1 MNKPLL
7 LTTLALAI
15 IVFYFTGAAF
25 SFSILEQTIAATA
38 AFLLFLSAAMR
49 GMYQYFVTTLAAFSV
64 SLSLGCAFLN
74 VKEVTGPFVVNLTL
88 NPWLIIIFSA
98 LVAGG
103 AWLWQEK
110 GKSKK
115 RFAAIMLWLFVLNWI
130 ILAVNV
136 KFYDDWK
143 MENWLTVPFVIVIYL
158 THRWFKLS
166 NLSYGLIFL
175 FMMLHIYGSHYTYSD
190 VPFGF
195 WLQDVFDAARN
206 HYDRIV
212 HFSFGLL
219 LAYPIREII
228 VRISD
233 TKGFWGYW
241 FPVEFVLAFSA
252 IYELMEW
259 GIAVIFG
266 GDLGVA
272 YLGTQGDVWDAQK
285 DMFLAGLGSFIA
297 MSIIAL
303 IVWYYRRSDFWREFW
318 ESFSV
323 KRKEALGEEALKKM
337 RR

>member
-38 AFLLFLSAAMR
+38 AFLLFLSATVR